1 MKGVK
6 VKVKNPFLYTYP
18 LEGIIVSEKK
28 LPGGNKKYKV
38 QFPDFA
44 GAIWLNREDFVIEK

>member
-18 LEGIIVSEKK
+18 LEGIMVSEKK